1 MSPPQVPVPQQLHQ
15 FATILPPSPFCP
27 RRRSLS
33 HNSFTGSL
41 PEVWGSEE
49 NSLAAL
55 YLLDLGHNRLSGSL
69 PKGWG
74 TKRYALSSLA
84 SIVIAGEW
92 VLC

>member
-1 MSPPQVPVPQQLHQ
+1 MLP
-15 FATILPPSPFCP
+15 LPPCCRPPAPLS
-27 RRRSLS
+27 RSLS

>member
-1 MSPPQVPVPQQLHQ
+1 M
-15 FATILPPSPFCP
+15 
-27 RRRSLS
+27 
-33 HNSFTGSL
+33 
-41 PEVWGSEE
+41 WGSEE